1 MKIIFVPKDKKLLL
15 GQFEEVANYYQT
27 EVKPHDKG
35 EGHFIFV
42 KSRIMIA
49 ELIRNNEVQIHVSGA
64 TDVDLSFLT
73 NVWGEPFSVI
83 KEKRSPM
90 EFAKDVAEIPNVD
103 QMDKLDIIA
112 LLDITEAD
120 YNQHIRYLERVA
132 RRPNTPDEVGTALQ
146 ILKNKT

>member
-1 MKIIFVPKDKKLLL
+1 MKVIFVPKDKNLLL
-15 GQFEEVANYYQT
+15 GQFEEAANYYQT

-42 KSRIMIA
+42 RSRIMIA

-64 TDVDLSFLT
+64 NEEDLSFLT
-73 NVWGEPFSVI
+73 GVWGDPISVV

-90 EFAKDVAEIPNVD
+90 EFAKEVAEIPNID
-103 QMDKLDIIA
+103 QFNKTDIIA

-120 YNQHIRYLERVA
+120 YSQYIRYLERVA
-132 RRPNTPDEVGTALQ
+132 RRPNTAEEVVKAVQ
-146 ILKNKT
+146 ILKDKA